1 MSAGFQIHLANP
13 ARRILVSRL
22 QVEGTPKMYEA
33 FFGFAHV
40 PVYDC
45 KVFVAFRVTRLKFYR
60 PVAALHGSIQIT
72 LRTADTGQVVM
83 RKDVA
88 RIEPERFPVTGGS
101 GGNISLI
108 ETHIA

>member
-22 QVEGTPKMYEA
+22 QVKGTPKMYEA

-45 KVFVAFRVTRLKFYR
+45 KVFVAFRATRLKFYC
-60 PVAALHGSIQIT
+60 PVAALNDSIQGT
-72 LRTADTGQVVM
+72 LRTAGIG
-83 RKDVA
+83 R
-88 RIEPERFPVTGGS
+88 
-101 GGNISLI
+101 
-108 ETHIA
+108 